1 LLIIG
6 IAAGILFEE
15 YHHNINSITIIN
27 PSTIFSDDDDNID
40 GNSSSANVIKTLQSP
55 STTTNT
61 YHHERNDNVYHNNNN
76 DGSSSDIDSNLD
88 SDTSSSV
95 TVVDAADKKLHQP
108 QTQTLETTSR
118 HQPQLSGFVTNN
130 ARREGISLNR
140 IQQVA
145 LQQAEG
151 TFPLSATIPATTTTC
166 DHDGYGLNSALLGG
180 HAAFV
185 ARNILKATSN
195 TRTNNHKLSN
205 TRGIKC
211 KSKTK
216 IQLLQKQG
224 ENIEKKLTKKK
235 IFAIPTTPTANIDM
249 SVYKKRRKKL
259 RKTKFTSATAT
270 ATATST
276 LKIND

>member
-1 LLIIG
+1 MQLI
-6 IAAGILFEE
+6 
-15 YHHNINSITIIN
+15 
-27 PSTIFSDDDDNID
+27 
-40 GNSSSANVIKTLQSP
+40 
-55 STTTNT
+55 
-61 YHHERNDNVYHNNNN
+61 
-76 DGSSSDIDSNLD
+76 
-88 SDTSSSV
+88 
-95 TVVDAADKKLHQP
+95 KKLHQA

-151 TFPLSATIPATTTTC
+151 SLPLTATIPATTTTTTTTC
-166 DHDGYGLNSALLGG
+166 DHDGYGLNCALLGG

-235 IFAIPTTPTANIDM
+235 IFAIPTTPTANIDI
-249 SVYKKRRKKL
+249 SVGKKRRKKL
-259 RKTKFTSATAT
+259 RKTKIIGAT

-276 LKIND
+276 LKN